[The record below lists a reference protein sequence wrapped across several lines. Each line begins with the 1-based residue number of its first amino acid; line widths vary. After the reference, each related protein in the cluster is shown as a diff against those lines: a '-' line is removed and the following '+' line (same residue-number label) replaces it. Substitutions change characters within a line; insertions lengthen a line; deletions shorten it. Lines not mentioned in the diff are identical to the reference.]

1 MEFLKDNFWNILI
14 VLNYVL
20 AISAA
25 ITILFKNINPSKTLT
40 YIIVLVFFPF
50 FGLVVY
56 YFFGQEYRKNKI
68 FNRKRILNK
77 SVVKRVQEELELNT
91 RELEEV
97 KKQLDKKVKLVKLLH
112 NSDNSP
118 LTLNNNVELLF
129 NGEAKF
135 KRLLKDLDGAKHH
148 IHLEYYII
156 KDDRI
161 GTQVIDILCEKA
173 KSGVKVRVSYDDVGS
188 KISKKS
194 KHKLKQSGV
203 EFFPFMPVLF
213 PRFAGKM
220 NYRNH
225 RKIAIVDG
233 EIGYVGGINMSD
245 TYMNYTDSKLYW
257 RDTHV
262 RIVGEAVKQ
271 LQIHFLTTWDF
282 VSGETINITTSYFP
296 EIHYNDDVAVQ
307 IAGSGPDTDWA
318 NILEVLMLAITTAED
333 YVYIT
338 TPYFIPNDEIV
349 TALQIADK
357 SGVDVKLIV
366 PYESDSWTAKHAT
379 NSFLQPLLE
388 AGVEV
393 YHYTKGFVHAKTVVI
408 DDIFCTV
415 GTSNMDYR
423 SFNIN
428 FEVNAIIYNEQVSVD
443 LKKQFLKDLQDCN
456 KIDINVWE
464 KRSNF
469 IRLQESLCRLW
480 SPLL

>member
-40 YIIVLVFFPF
+40 YIIVLVLFPF

-68 FNRKRILNK
+68 FNRKKILNK
-77 SVVKRVQEELELNT
+77 SVVKRVREELELNK

-118 LTLNNNVELLF
+118 LTLNNKVELLF

-135 KRLLKDLDGAKHH
+135 KRLLKDLDDAKHH

-161 GTQVIDILCEKA
+161 GSQIIDILCKKA

-225 RKIAIVDG
+225 RKIAIIDG
-233 EIGYVGGINMSD
+233 EVGYVGGINMSD

-282 VSGETINITTSYFP
+282 VSGETVNITTSYFP
-296 EIHYNDDVAVQ
+296 ETNCNDDVAVQ

-443 LKKQFLKDLQDCN
+443 LKNQFLKDLQDCN